1 MARGFTLLELMVVV
15 AIIGILAAVA
25 LPSYQGYVE
34 QARQATLRSAVQ
46 SMAVRQ
52 SLYRAEEGT
61 YSSEG
66 WSPGDG
72 PTETGWAPS
81 DGADA
86 FTYRINAGTDGYA
99 VKVTDPAS
107 GTSLV
112 VSYGNPPAGE
122 IAQRGGRRPQI
133 KLPPPED
140 EGEAEEEIP
149 LLIIRPREDFTF
161 EPQLA
166 NSGVACALLDA

>member
-15 AIIGILAAVA
+15 AIVGILAAVA
-25 LPSYQGYVE
+25 LPSYQGYID
-34 QARQATLRSAVQ
+34 QARQATLRSAAQ

-52 SLYRAEEGT
+52 ALYRAEEGT

-86 FTYRINAGTDGYA
+86 FTYAINAGSDGYA
-99 VKVTDPAS
+99 VTVTDPAS
-107 GTSLV
+107 GEVLV
-112 VSYGNPPAGE
+112 VTYGNPPTAQPQQQDAG
-122 IAQRGGRRPQI
+122 AGQRR
-133 KLPPPED
+133 KPPARQD
-140 EGEAEEEIP
+140 EGEEEEP
-149 LLIIRPREDFTF
+149 ERDFIELGDF
-161 EPQLA
+161 VLQPPEP
-166 NSGVACALLDA
+166 N

>member
-15 AIIGILAAVA
+15 AIVGILAAIA
-25 LPSYQGYVE
+25 LPSYQGYID
-34 QARQATLRSAVQ
+34 QARQATLRSAAQ

-52 SLYRAEEGT
+52 ALYRAEEGT

-86 FTYRINAGTDGYA
+86 FTYAINAGSDGYA
-99 VKVTDPAS
+99 VTVTDPAS
-107 GTSLV
+107 GEELV
-112 VSYGNPPAGE
+112 VTYGNPPTVQPQQQDAGVGE
-122 IAQRGGRRPQI
+122 RRKPRIPDQEGQGDDDERVFVRRGDFVIQ
-133 KLPPPED
+133 PPE
-140 EGEAEEEIP
+140 P
-149 LLIIRPREDFTF
+149 
-161 EPQLA
+161 
-166 NSGVACALLDA
+166 N

>member
-15 AIIGILAAVA
+15 AIIGILSAVA
-25 LPSYQGYVE
+25 LPSYQGYIE
-34 QARQATLRSAVQ
+34 QARQATLRSAAQ

-52 SLYRAEEGT
+52 ALYRAEEGT

-86 FTYRINAGTDGYA
+86 FTYAINAGSDGYA
-99 VKVTDPAS
+99 VTVTDPAS
-107 GTSLV
+107 GDELV
-112 VSYGNPPAGE
+112 VTYGSPPTAPPQQREVDSGRRRKPPA
-122 IAQRGGRRPQI
+122 
-133 KLPPPED
+133 PED
-140 EGEAEEEIP
+140 EGEEEELPTLQINP
-149 LLIIRPREDFTF
+149 FTEGEQEIF
-161 EPQLA
+161 LQLPDP
-166 NSGVACALLDA
+166 S

>member
-15 AIIGILAAVA
+15 AIVGILAAIA
-25 LPSYQGYVE
+25 LPSYQGYID
-34 QARQATLRSAVQ
+34 QARQATLRSAAQ

-52 SLYRAEEGT
+52 ALYRAEEGS

-86 FTYRINAGTDGYA
+86 FTYAINAGSDGYA
-99 VKVTDPAS
+99 VTVTDPAS
-107 GTSLV
+107 GEELV
-112 VSYGNPPAGE
+112 VSYGTPPTVQPQQQDAGAGQRRKPPAPVQE
-122 IAQRGGRRPQI
+122 DEEEEQQI
-133 KLPPPED
+133 FLLPP
-140 EGEAEEEIP
+140 
-149 LLIIRPREDFTF
+149 
-161 EPQLA
+161 EP
-166 NSGVACALLDA
+166 N

>member
-15 AIIGILAAVA
+15 AIVGILAAIA
-25 LPSYQGYVE
+25 LPSYQGYID
-34 QARQATLRSAVQ
+34 QARQATLRSAAQ

-52 SLYRAEEGT
+52 ALYRAEEGT

-86 FTYRINAGTDGYA
+86 FTYAINAGSDGYA
-99 VKVTDPAS
+99 VTVTDPAS
-107 GTSLV
+107 GEELV
-112 VSYGNPPAGE
+112 VTYGNPPT
-122 IAQRGGRRPQI
+122 AQPQQQAEDSGRRRKPPAPQ
-133 KLPPPED
+133 D
-140 EGEAEEEIP
+140 EEEEEEEFQ
-149 LLIIRPREDFTF
+149 LIIQPL
-161 EPQLA
+161 EP
-166 NSGVACALLDA
+166 N

>member
-15 AIIGILAAVA
+15 AIVGILAAVA
-25 LPSYQGYVE
+25 LPSYQGYID
-34 QARQATLRSAVQ
+34 QARQATLRSAAQ

-52 SLYRAEEGT
+52 ALYRAEEGT

-86 FTYRINAGTDGYA
+86 FTYAINAGSDGYA
-99 VKVTDPAS
+99 VTVTDPAS
-107 GTSLV
+107 GEVLV
-112 VSYGNPPAGE
+112 VTYGNPPTVQPQQQDAG
-122 IAQRGGRRPQI
+122 AGQRRKPPAPVQEDEEEEQQI
-133 KLPPPED
+133 FLLPP
-140 EGEAEEEIP
+140 
-149 LLIIRPREDFTF
+149 
-161 EPQLA
+161 EP
-166 NSGVACALLDA
+166 N

>member
-1 MARGFTLLELMVVV
+1 MVVV
-15 AIIGILAAVA
+15 AIIAILAAVA
-25 LPSYQGYVE
+25 LPSYQGYIE

-52 SLYRAEEGT
+52 ALYRAEEGT
-61 YSSEG
+61 YSGEG

-86 FTYRINAGTDGYA
+86 FVYAINAGTDGYS
-99 VKVTDPAS
+99 VKVSDPAS

-112 VSYGNPPAGE
+112 VAYGQPPLAKGAE
-122 IAQRGGRRPQI
+122 RGGGGSQPPRI
-133 KLPPPED
+133 KLPLPEFE
-140 EGEAEEEIP
+140 EGDEEEDLP
-149 LLIIRPREDFTF
+149 LLFIRPREDFRL
-161 EPQLA
+161 EPQVA
-166 NSGVACALLDA
+166 N

>member
-1 MARGFTLLELMVVV
+1 MRPTARGFTLLELMVVV

-25 LPSYQGYVE
+25 LPSYQGYIE

-52 SLYRAEEGT
+52 ALYRAQEGT

-86 FTYRINAGTDGYA
+86 FVYAINAGTDGYS
-99 VKVTDPAS
+99 VKVGDPAS

-112 VSYGNPPAGE
+112 VSYGEPPLAKA
-122 IAQRGGRRPQI
+122 AQRGGGGSPPRI
-133 KLPPPED
+133 KLPLPEFEEGD
-140 EGEAEEEIP
+140 EDDEDLALP
-149 LLIIRPREDFTF
+149 VLIIRPREDFRLQ
-161 EPQLA
+161 PQEA
-166 NSGVACALLDA
+166 N

>member
-15 AIIGILAAVA
+15 AIVGILAAIA
-25 LPSYQGYVE
+25 LPSYQGYID
-34 QARQATLRSAVQ
+34 QARQATLRSAAQ

-52 SLYRAEEGT
+52 ALYRAEEGT

-86 FTYRINAGTDGYA
+86 FTYEINAGSDGYA
-99 VKVTDPAS
+99 VTVTDPAS
-107 GTSLV
+107 GEELV
-112 VSYGNPPAGE
+112 VTYGNPPTVQPQQRDAG
-122 IAQRGGRRPQI
+122 AGQRRKPPAPVQEDEEEEEQQI
-133 KLPPPED
+133 FLQPPE
-140 EGEAEEEIP
+140 P
-149 LLIIRPREDFTF
+149 
-161 EPQLA
+161 
-166 NSGVACALLDA
+166 N